1 MTKSPVVGLRDSL
14 IANHVMVTA
23 ALSLLVLGVGYM
35 VTRAIT
41 RKLLRIRDGAV
52 EIGNGN
58 LSFRIEENTHDEM
71 GTLAHEFNQM
81 SDRLKEKNNQLEQAN
96 RDLEDRVV
104 ERTKELQQANV
115 QLLEAQAQLV
125 RTEKFGALGELSA
138 GVAHDLRNPLGAIR
152 NGIYFLKQ
160 RLTKSGR
167 IDGEPKVHEY
177 IQVMDERITQCDKI
191 IENLI
196 SFTRIA
202 LPSYEAVNLGEVM
215 KTTLDGISIPDNVN
229 VINRVG
235 KMPLK
240 VQADSV
246 QLGRVFTT
254 LIVNANEAM
263 INGGELTLTAVIL
276 GQDAEVTFADSGP
289 GMGPEELELEKMFE
303 PLYTTKIQGTGLG
316 LAVCQQV
323 LAKHNGWMS
332 VHSKPGVGTTFTV
345 RLPLITKEAL
355 SA

>member
-1 MTKSPVVGLRDSL
+1 
-14 IANHVMVTA
+14 
-23 ALSLLVLGVGYM
+23 
-35 VTRAIT
+35 
-41 RKLLRIRDGAV
+41 
-52 EIGNGN
+52 
-58 LSFRIEENTHDEM
+58 
-71 GTLAHEFNQM
+71 
-81 SDRLKEKNNQLEQAN
+81 
-96 RDLEDRVV
+96 
-104 ERTKELQQANV
+104 
-115 QLLEAQAQLV
+115 
-125 RTEKFGALGELSA
+125 
-138 GVAHDLRNPLGAIR
+138 
-152 NGIYFLKQ
+152 
-160 RLTKSGR
+160 
-167 IDGEPKVHEY
+167 
-177 IQVMDERITQCDKI
+177 
-191 IENLI
+191 
-196 SFTRIA
+196 
-202 LPSYEAVNLGEVM
+202 M

-254 LIVNANEAM
+254 LVVNANEAM

-289 GMGPEELELEKMFE
+289 GMGPEELELEKIFE

>member
-1 MTKSPVVGLRDSL
+1 M
-14 IANHVMVTA
+14 
-23 ALSLLVLGVGYM
+23 
-35 VTRAIT
+35 
-41 RKLLRIRDGAV
+41 
-52 EIGNGN
+52 
-58 LSFRIEENTHDEM
+58 
-71 GTLAHEFNQM
+71 
-81 SDRLKEKNNQLEQAN
+81 
-96 RDLEDRVV
+96 
-104 ERTKELQQANV
+104 
-115 QLLEAQAQLV
+115 
-125 RTEKFGALGELSA
+125 SA

-254 LIVNANEAM
+254 LVVNANEAM

-289 GMGPEELELEKMFE
+289 GMGPEELELEKIFE